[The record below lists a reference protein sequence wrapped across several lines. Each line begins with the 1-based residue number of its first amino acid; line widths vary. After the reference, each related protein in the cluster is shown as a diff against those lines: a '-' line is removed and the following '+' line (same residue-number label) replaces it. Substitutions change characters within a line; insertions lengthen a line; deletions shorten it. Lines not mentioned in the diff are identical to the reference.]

1 MFVCFHVNYFSVP
14 FNIRQPQYAKL
25 GIFLY
30 FVTLTAYDHVKERT
44 MPRSK
49 TPTEMVAVTKLTI
62 HPNNPRQGD
71 IGAIVESIE
80 KNGWYGTLV
89 AQKSTGRVLAGNHRL
104 QAAQALGMEEVPVY
118 WVDVDDTEA
127 QRILLADNRT
137 SDLASYDDN
146 ILADLLK
153 DMALNGAGLEG
164 TGYDG
169 DDLDDLLAD
178 ISVVDKPEPE
188 MTEPVIP
195 PPPITKAGDIIRL
208 GNHMLLCGDT
218 TDPDNI
224 KKFLNG
230 ETIAL
235 IHADPPYGMGKEK
248 DGIANDNLYKEE
260 LDKFQLAW
268 WQAWKPSMS
277 ENASLYIW
285 GNAEDLW
292 RLWWKSGLSEDPDLT
307 FRNEIVW
314 DKGSGMGMGS
324 PSHHMY
330 PTASERC
337 LFFMMGQQF
346 LGNQN
351 NDDFWEGYE
360 PLLTWLN
367 EQLDKVQWSKNHV
380 NRLTETFMAGH
391 WFSKSQFQII
401 SRLNNKILQNAA
413 KGQAFDIDY
422 DELFEKFFPTVQEG
436 GNEYRRDLSKQLRE
450 QRTTFNNEHELM
462 TDVWELSRVYGEERF
477 NHATP
482 KPVEAMERI
491 IRTSTKPNDIIG
503 VPFAGTAPEIIAAE
517 KLHRRT
523 VLTELDEG
531 YCDLI
536 INRWQEYTGQNAERL

>member
-1 MFVCFHVNYFSVP
+1 
-14 FNIRQPQYAKL
+14 
-25 GIFLY
+25 
-30 FVTLTAYDHVKERT
+30 

-71 IGAIVESIE
+71 IGAIVESID

-89 AQKSTGRVLAGNHRL
+89 AQRTTGRVLAGNHRL
-104 QAAQALGMEEVPVY
+104 QAAQALGMTEVPVY
-118 WVDVDDTEA
+118 WVDVDDEEA

-153 DMALNGAGLEG
+153 DMVINGAGLEG

-195 PPPITKAGDIIRL
+195 PPPTTQSGDIIRL
-208 GNHMLLCGDT
+208 GDHLLFCGDT
-218 TDPDNI
+218 TDPNNI
-224 KKFLNG
+224 KKLLNG
-230 ETIAL
+230 GTIDL

-268 WQAWKPSMS
+268 WQAWKPSMA

-351 NDDFWEGYE
+351 KEDFWEGYE

-367 EQLDKVQWSKNHV
+367 EQLDKVQWTKNHV

-401 SRLNNKILQNAA
+401 SRHNYKILQNAA
-413 KGQAFDIDY
+413 KGQAFDIAY
-422 DELFEKFFPTVQEG
+422 DELFEKFFPGIQEG

-491 IRTSTKPNDIIG
+491 IRTSTQPGHTIG

-517 KLHRRT
+517 KLHRKC
-523 VLTELDEG
+523 VLTELDQG

-536 INRWQEYTGQNAERL
+536 INRWQEYTGQTAERL